1 PTTCITNNTAETI
14 NNKLNFMFIFLSRF
28 SCAVNIAKGY
38 RLFPAK
44 QVPDFALAARGNFD
58 WIVFHRSVRVC
69 ANSQHEF
76 RGEIFGSLRPRLLWA
91 GDAGARLPNNPEADQ
106 SADCSSESPAQSRC
120 GILRRR
126 LAPHRGDAFRSAIQW
141 RGLGGGA

>member
-76 RGEIFGSLRPRLLWA
+76 SREIFGWLRPRLLWA
-91 GDAGARLPNNPEADQ
+91 GDAGACLPNRSEGNE
-106 SADCSSESPAQSRC
+106 STNCSSQSPAEGR
-120 GILRRR
+120 
-126 LAPHRGDAFRSAIQW
+126 
-141 RGLGGGA
+141 